1 MDTIKFVIENYV
13 DEEAGYRFPVVN
25 IYINGQD
32 LIDIVTRAE
41 QKSWDGNKNTRSS
54 YIGFEVNQFHQFHDE
69 MLGKKRRQFSV
80 ILTCTCTY
88 AECNCIMANMA
99 YDTHTVAWNDMKSPL
114 LSGKTYSPFVSEEE
128 AHEEGWQPLDYSGLG
143 PFVFERRQYL
153 SALDAVTQEW
163 HQQKL

>member
-32 LIDIVTRAE
+32 LIDIVTRVE

-54 YIGFEVNQFHQFHDE
+54 YIGFEVDQFHQFHDE
-69 MLGKKRRQFSV
+69 MLGKKKRQFSV

-88 AECNCIMANMA
+88 AECNCIMANMVF
-99 YDTHTVAWNDMKSPL
+99 DTHTITWSAMKSPW

-128 AHEEGWQPLDYSGLG
+128 ALEEGWQPLDYSGLG

-153 SALDAVTQEW
+153 AALDAVTQEW